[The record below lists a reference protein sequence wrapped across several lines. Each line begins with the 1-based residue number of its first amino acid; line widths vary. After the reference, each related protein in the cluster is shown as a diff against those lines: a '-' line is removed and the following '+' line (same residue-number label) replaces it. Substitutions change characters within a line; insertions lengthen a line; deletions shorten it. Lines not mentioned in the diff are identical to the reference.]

1 MKKLFFPLVLIVSG
15 CAVQPQHYDLSTSGA
30 FPPIQTKQNITNL
43 EVSAFKYEP
52 HVRISQ
58 NTISHLGCLP
68 CQADGSSPGLVF
80 ASPINEIV
88 QAEVTNALDEVIIP
102 TANPECK
109 LGATIH
115 MAAWDVMD
123 GDSIVDITYTLTKQD
138 QIKFIKRVRGHHDS
152 GLFETHKIE
161 RFLAKASRQS
171 AGLLVTNNEFLQAL
185 KINCSKTK
193 KTAAL

>member
-68 CQADGSSPGLVF
+68 CQADGSTPGLVF

-152 GLFETHKIE
+152 GLFEINKIE

-171 AGLLVTNNEFLQAL
+171 AGLLVTNNEFLQEL
-185 KINCSKTK
+185 KNNCTKT
-193 KTAAL
+193 